1 MKPLS
6 VYRRERLVD
15 KIMIIG
21 TDLILKHQVSA
32 FILTYVHLSTL
43 YIFNALFSPIMSVA
57 TLDKCRDERSRVL
70 IGMEIKQ
77 WRVGVRRL
85 LIMKS
90 NTLHCTCLYLNFIS

>member
-21 TDLILKHQVSA
+21 TDLILKHRVSA
-32 FILTYVHLSTL
+32 FILTYLYVILSTL
-43 YIFNALFSPIMSVA
+43 YIFNALFCPIMSVA

-90 NTLHCTCLYLNFIS
+90 NTLHCTC

>member
-15 KIMIIG
+15 KIMITG
-21 TDLILKHQVSA
+21 TDLILKHRVSA
-32 FILTYVHLSTL
+32 FILTYIYQLC
-43 YIFNALFSPIMSVA
+43 IFNALFSSIMSVA

-90 NTLHCTCLYLNFIS
+90 NTLHCTC